1 MDGGRP
7 VESSQLAEILQALA
21 SLHRNH
27 QETLLELRQDQD
39 RRFVKLMH
47 AQAEDRQAI
56 RSLLSQGASSA
67 ATPDTPTP
75 LPPPALQKMRVADDP
90 EAFLDLF
97 ERTAEIWGWPLG
109 QWAAR
114 LIPLLSGEAQLA
126 AQQLPASSLLAYG
139 DLKKAILQRVGRI
152 PEESRQLFRSLKL
165 ESSDRPFAF
174 AQRLRDACRR
184 WLLAGDR
191 DVQGIIDQVV
201 LEQFIVRLPKGMAE
215 WVQCH
220 RPASLEEAIRLAED
234 HMAAIPRTEDPS
246 YLFSPPSVSSPSP
259 LSPSSALSPGPV
271 PAPRRRGGTQPLW
284 EATPSPTP
292 MPHRSPLQGGAHAD
306 ASAGVA
312 PGPACWRCGD
322 PSHFRDQCPL
332 MELGMVV
339 RVSDLPQAAPDQAGA
354 YRIPVSV
361 KGGTHQALVDTG
373 CNQTTI
379 HQRLVQPKALVTSK
393 TVKVKCVHGDIH
405 KYPVV
410 TLTIK
415 FRGKKHRVEAAVS
428 SRLTHPLILGT
439 DWPDFRVLLKGICA
453 DGSCVKM
460 GRCVMCDALAG
471 EAELGPSSTAPRHD
485 DERGGEA
492 AAPPLLREF
501 PEGDFPLEQSRDETL
516 KHAFDQ
522 VRVIDG
528 QGLQPDIALSY
539 PYFAIINERL
549 YRVTQDTRTKEDTT
563 QLLVFQAAHYNPMA
577 GHLGE
582 RKTLNRLIARFYW
595 PGIGGDVRRW
605 CAACRECQL
614 VNPPATPKAPLRPL
628 PLIEVPFERI
638 GMDLVGPLE
647 RSARGHR
654 FVLVLVDY
662 ATRYPEA
669 VPLCNISARS
679 VAEALFKIISRVGIP
694 KEILTDQG
702 TTFMSRTLRELYEL
716 LNIKSIHTS
725 VYHPQTDGL
734 VERFNKTLKN
744 MIRKFVHDD
753 SRNWDKWL
761 DPLLFAVREVPQA
774 STGFSPFKLLYG
786 QRPRGMLDVM

>member
-1 MDGGRP
+1 MAASGGTRCRWSYRPGGTGAIHTSTAKRDGGVGTVLSGGSCPACGGPHGGDPEGRRALLHFF
-7 VESSQLAEILQALA
+7 SSLCLFPLP
-21 SLHRNH
+21 
-27 QETLLELRQDQD
+27 
-39 RRFVKLMH
+39 
-47 AQAEDRQAI
+47 
-56 RSLLSQGASSA
+56 SLLSFCSLSWSCSCPTQTRRTSA
-67 ATPDTPTP
+67 
-75 LPPPALQKMRVADDP
+75 P
-90 EAFLDLF
+90 E
-97 ERTAEIWGWPLG
+97 T
-109 QWAAR
+109 
-114 LIPLLSGEAQLA
+114 
-126 AQQLPASSLLAYG
+126 
-139 DLKKAILQRVGRI
+139 
-152 PEESRQLFRSLKL
+152 
-165 ESSDRPFAF
+165 
-174 AQRLRDACRR
+174 
-184 WLLAGDR
+184 
-191 DVQGIIDQVV
+191 
-201 LEQFIVRLPKGMAE
+201 
-215 WVQCH
+215 
-220 RPASLEEAIRLAED
+220 
-234 HMAAIPRTEDPS
+234 
-246 YLFSPPSVSSPSP
+246 SSPGVGGDTYPYPNAPP
-259 LSPSSALSPGPV
+259 LSPSG
-271 PAPRRRGGTQPLW
+271 
-284 EATPSPTP
+284 
-292 MPHRSPLQGGAHAD
+292 
-306 ASAGVA
+306 ASAGEA

-332 MELGMVV
+332 MELGTVL
-339 RVSDLPQAAPDQAGA
+339 RVSDLPQAAPDRARA

-379 HQRLVQPKALVTSK
+379 HQPEALVTTK
-393 TVKVKCVHGDIH
+393 MVKVKCVHGDIH
-405 KYPVV
+405 KNPVV

-415 FRGKKHRVEAAVS
+415 FQGKKHRVVAAVS

-439 DWPDFRVLLKGICA
+439 DWPDFKVLLKGICA
-453 DGSCVKM
+453 DGSCMKL

-471 EAELGPSSTAPRHD
+471 EAEPGPSSTDPRHN

-501 PEGDFPLEQSRDETL
+501 PEGDFPLEQSQDKTL

-528 QGLQPDIALSY
+528 QQLQPDIALSY

-549 YRVTQDTRTKEDTT
+549 YRVTQDTQTKEDTT
-563 QLLVFQAAHYNPMA
+563 QLLIPRSRREMVFQAAHYNPMA

-582 RKTLNRLIARFYW
+582 RKTLNHLIARFYW

-614 VNPPATPKAPLRPL
+614 VNPLATPKAPLRPL
-628 PLIEVPFERI
+628 PLIKVPFGRI

-669 VPLCNISARS
+669 MPLRNISAHS

-702 TTFMSRTLRELYEL
+702 TTFMSQTLRELYEL
-716 LNIKSIHTS
+716 LNIKSIRTS

-744 MIRKFVHDD
+744 MICKFVHDD
-753 SRNWDKWL
+753 ARNWDKWL
-761 DPLLFAVREVPQA
+761 NPLLFAVREVPQA
-774 STGFSPFKLLYG
+774 STGFSPFDLLYG
-786 QRPRGMLDVM
+786 RHPRGVLDVLREAWEEEPSNSKNEIQYVQHLRRPPLTKSTRGGC

>member
-7 VESSQLAEILQALA
+7 IESSQLAEILQAFA
-21 SLHRNH
+21 SLHQSH
-27 QETLLELRQDQD
+27 QQTLLELRQDQD
-39 RRFVKLMH
+39 RRFVELLH

-56 RSLLSQGASSA
+56 RSLLSQKASSA
-67 ATPDTPTP
+67 ATLDTHTP
-75 LPPPALQKMRVADDP
+75 LPPPALQKMGAADDP

-114 LIPLLSGEAQLA
+114 LIPLLSGEAQLVT
-126 AQQLPASSLLAYG
+126 QQLPASSLLAYG
-139 DLKKAILQRVGRI
+139 DLKRAILQQVGRT

-174 AQRLRDACRR
+174 AQRLHDTCRS

-191 DVQGIIDQVV
+191 DVQGIIDQVI
-201 LEQFIVRLPKGMAE
+201 LEQFTDRLPKGTAE
-215 WVQCH
+215 CVQCH

-234 HMAAIPRTEDPS
+234 HMVAIPRAEEPS
-246 YLFSPPSVSSPSP
+246 YIFSPPSVSSPSP
-259 LSPSSALSPGPV
+259 LSSRSALSPGPV
-271 PAPRRRGGTQPLW
+271 PAPRRRGGPQPLRPVPWVW
-284 EATPSPTP
+284 EATPPSPTP
-292 MPHRSPLQGGAHAD
+292 MPRRSP
-306 ASAGVA
+306 S
-312 PGPACWRCGD
+312 
-322 PSHFRDQCPL
+322 
-332 MELGMVV
+332 
-339 RVSDLPQAAPDQAGA
+339 
-354 YRIPVSV
+354 
-361 KGGTHQALVDTG
+361 
-373 CNQTTI
+373 
-379 HQRLVQPKALVTSK
+379 
-393 TVKVKCVHGDIH
+393 
-405 KYPVV
+405 
-410 TLTIK
+410 
-415 FRGKKHRVEAAVS
+415 
-428 SRLTHPLILGT
+428 LTHTLILGT

-453 DGSCVKM
+453 DGSCMKI

-471 EAELGPSSTAPRHD
+471 EAEPGPSSTAPRHD
-485 DERGGEA
+485 DKRGGEA

-501 PEGDFPLEQSRDETL
+501 PDGDFPLEQSRDETL

-522 VRVIDG
+522 VRVIDS
-528 QGLQPDIALSY
+528 QRLQPDIALSY

-563 QLLVFQAAHYNPMA
+563 QLLILRSRQEMVFQAAHYNPMA

-582 RKTLNRLIARFYW
+582 RKTLNHLIARFYW

-605 CAACRECQL
+605 CVACSECQL

-628 PLIEVPFERI
+628 PLIEVPIERI

-647 RSARGHR
+647 RSARGHH

-669 VPLCNISARS
+669 VPLRNISAHS

-716 LNIKSIHTS
+716 LNIKLIRTS

-774 STGFSPFKLLYG
+774 STGFSPSSCYMGDAHAVCLMYCE
-786 QRPRGMLDVM
+786 RPGRKDLQTVKMKFSTFLILEQNSTPWGN